1 MIVLDVLYTAL
12 ATILVMALLQIVT
25 FFVTRMLYPPEAKII
40 YRDVMVPQP
49 QPAPQIQQALP
60 PPPALTQQS
69 LEELKLPEYE
79 PRQQTSTGLRLDPQ
93 LPSGIQE
100 TTPVRGQFN

>member
-1 MIVLDVLYTAL
+1 
-12 ATILVMALLQIVT
+12 MALLQIVT

-40 YRDVMVPQP
+40 YRDVMVPQQQP
-49 QPAPQIQQALP
+49 QPQIQQQLP
-60 PPPALTQQS
+60 PPVLTQQS

-93 LPSGIQE
+93 LPTGLQE
-100 TTPVRGQFN
+100 TASLRN